1 MVNEVVMY
9 NSMFLLGMILFG
21 SFAVTFDNYSE
32 DAEDVALESNI
43 EITVQRI
50 GILMLQML
58 DKAQE
63 MSVLSSSFSINVPVQ
78 LEATVAGH
86 AYNLRMGEGENN
98 QIILEGFS
106 SNVEIGAF
114 DLGLVND
121 TVTNNMFFDGRSK
134 LFSQVGNQLISISWD
149 GINFNIQFVKN

>member
-1 MVNEVVMY
+1 MY

>member
-63 MSVLSSSFSINVPVQ
+63 MSVLSSSFLIKVPVQ

-98 QIILEGFS
+98 QIILEGIS

-121 TVTNNMFFDGRSK
+121 TTNNMFFDGRSK

-149 GINFNIQFVKN
+149 GISFTIQFVKN